1 MYLPSMSEEMAG
13 LNLGDKRRSD
23 RALAVVTALQA
34 HPDASYPD
42 AFGDDA
48 ALEAFYRLLGNEA
61 VTPAAIVS
69 PHSAATVRRAAA
81 SACVLV
87 IHDSTDV
94 VHGSGKAREDF
105 YEIGGHFGYVA
116 HVGLCVDWPSRV
128 PLGVVHL
135 ECVEREELRNKEGAP
150 KRQGSHREV
159 WGDANKESLRWVR
172 GVQAA
177 GRLVGANAIHVT
189 DREGD
194 SYELLARF
202 LPHRFVVRGA
212 YNRRVFDEE
221 GKPSL
226 LLEVGERAELVFCR
240 KPSLSARQNVGR
252 REKKQP
258 SRDARAARLG
268 VSAARVQLRRP
279 AGLPAQS
286 ADGTP
291 LPKELEVN
299 VVFVREVDTP
309 EGEDPIEWTLF
320 TTEPIDTPEA
330 IATVVDIYRTRWMI
344 EEFFKALKTGC
355 AFSTRQLES
364 LKTSQTALALTL
376 PIAWRLLLIR
386 ALDRNH
392 PDAPASAV
400 LSPLEIVVLAALT
413 RRKPAQLRSVGDV
426 AAALAK
432 LGGHLKSNGAPGWQV
447 LGRGWLKLTS
457 ATAVAIALKEAAMD

>member
-13 LNLGDKRRSD
+13 LDLGDKRRSD
-23 RALAVVTALQA
+23 RGLSVMAALQA

-42 AFGDDA
+42 AFGDEA
-48 ALEAFYRLLGNEA
+48 ALEGFYRLLGNEA
-61 VTPAAIVS
+61 VTPAAILL
-69 PHSAATVRRAAA
+69 PHSRTTVARAAA
-81 SACVLV
+81 STCTLV
-87 IHDSTDV
+87 IHDSTDI
-94 VHGSGKAREDF
+94 VHGSGKCREDF
-105 YEIGGHFGYVA
+105 YEVGGHFGYVA

-135 ECVEREELRNKEGAP
+135 ECVEREELRNKDGP
-150 KRQGSHREV
+150 TRGRNNHRKV
-159 WGDANKESLRWVR
+159 WNDADKESLRWVR
-172 GVQAA
+172 GVETT
-177 GRLVGANAIHVT
+177 GRLVGESTIHVM

-202 LPHRFVVRGA
+202 APHRFVVRAA
-212 YNRRVFDEE
+212 YDRRVLDEQ
-221 GKPSL
+221 GKATL
-226 LLEVGERAELVFCR
+226 LLDVGERAELVFCR
-240 KPSLSARQNVGR
+240 KPRLSPRVNEGR
-252 REKKQP
+252 RERKHP
-258 SRDARAARLG
+258 TRDARAARLG

-291 LPKELEVN
+291 LPRELEVN
-299 VVFVREVDTP
+299 VVFVREVDPP
-309 EGEDPIEWTLF
+309 EGEEPIEWSLY

-392 PDAPASAV
+392 PDAPASVV
-400 LSPLEIVVLAALT
+400 LSPLEIAVLAALVK
-413 RRKPAQLRSVGDV
+413 RPAVELRSVHDV
-426 AAALAK
+426 ATALAK
-432 LGGHLKSNGAPGWQV
+432 LGGHLKSNGPPGWQV

-457 ATAVAIALKEAAMD
+457 ATAVAIALKEAGVY

>member
-23 RALAVVTALQA
+23 RVLSVVSALQA
-34 HPDASYPD
+34 QPDVSYPD
-42 AFGDDA
+42 AFGNESD
-48 ALEAFYRLLGNEA
+48 LEGFYRLLGNEA
-61 VTPAAIVS
+61 VTPAAILT
-69 PHSAATVRRAAA
+69 PHSRATVKRAAA
-81 SACVLV
+81 STCTLV
-87 IHDSTDV
+87 IHDSTDI

-116 HVGLCVDWPSRV
+116 HVGLCVDWPSRM
-128 PLGVVHL
+128 PLGVAHL
-135 ECVEREELRNKEGAP
+135 ECVERDELRSKDGPSKGRNN
-150 KRQGSHREV
+150 HRKV
-159 WGDANKESLRWVR
+159 WNDEEKESLRWVR
-172 GVQAA
+172 GVAAA
-177 GRLVGANAIHVT
+177 GRLFGERAIHVM

-202 LPHRFVVRGA
+202 SPHRFVVRA
-212 YNRRVFDEE
+212 AHDRRVLDEDR
-221 GKPSL
+221 KPTL
-226 LLEVGERAELVFCR
+226 LLEVGARAELVFCR
-240 KPSLSARQNVGR
+240 KPSLSARENAGR
-252 REKKQP
+252 RAKKHP

-268 VSAARVQLRRP
+268 VSATRVQLRRP
-279 AGLPAQS
+279 SGLQAGS

-291 LPKELEVN
+291 LPKELTVN
-299 VVFVREVDTP
+299 VVFVREIDP
-309 EGEDPIEWTLF
+309 PDGEAPIEWTLY

-330 IATVVDIYRTRWMI
+330 IAAVVDIYRTRWMI

-355 AFSTRQLES
+355 AFSSRQLES

-376 PIAWRLLLIR
+376 PIAWRLLLLR

-392 PDAPASAV
+392 PDAPAAAV

-413 RRKPAQLRSVGDV
+413 KRKPAELRSVSDV

-457 ATAVAIALKEAAMD
+457 ATAVAIALKEAERD